1 MALLPLGEGWD
12 GAPMLAA
19 ESPSP
24 ISLFGK
30 TGEGLVAAFSLPLG
44 RVGEGLFGLLLS
56 LHLCHH
62 LHL

>member
-30 TGEGLVAAFSLPLG
+30 TGEGLVAVLSPLG
-44 RVGEGLFGLLLS
+44 ERGF
-56 LHLCHH
+56 
-62 LHL
+62 